1 MIFQESGYEI
11 YKGLPTQRDWNGDPQ
26 QTFRFL
32 LRLRQN
38 PLSVLQKVQRFL
50 ALAEVVPSL
59 RGQAHAPRGAP
70 QERHAEFGF
79 QQRQPTAHRRDGH
92 PQRPRCARD
101 ALELGDLSEYQDV
114 VEGGH
119 RSTLPFMEMRLQ
131 TWPSNQALREAGQFP
146 RAKH

>member
-11 YKGLPTQRDWNGDPQ
+11 YKWLPTQREWNGDPQ
-26 QTFRFL
+26 EAFRFL

-38 PLSVLQKVQRFL
+38 PLSVLQEVQRFL
-50 ALAEVVPSL
+50 ALAEVNASL

-70 QERHAEFGF
+70 QERHAELGF
-79 QQRQPTAHRRDGH
+79 QHRQPTAHRRDGH
-92 PQRPRCARD
+92 PQRARRARD

-114 VEGGH
+114 IEVRH

-131 TWPSNQALREAGQFP
+131 RRPSNQARREAGQFAQ
-146 RAKH
+146 RT